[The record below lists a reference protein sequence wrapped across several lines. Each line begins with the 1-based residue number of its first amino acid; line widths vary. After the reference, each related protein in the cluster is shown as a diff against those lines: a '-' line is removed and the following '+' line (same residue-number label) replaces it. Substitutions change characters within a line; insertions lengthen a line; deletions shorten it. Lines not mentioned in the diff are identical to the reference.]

1 MVAREPAGVG
11 GSPHNGRASAEVPVK
26 PPTSGGMVTQWSLSP
41 SRIRLYRSPMDE
53 PAVRAGVRA
62 AFDKL
67 RAAYRELGGWRFP
80 GYLDDPTMAY
90 VGPWA
95 WSEGDIQR
103 HFANALAEEF
113 PPEWVHVEL
122 PLRIGTRSDLP
133 AQEQGAVRFARRN
146 VPFSAAQPAVISPAA
161 PSVWRRR
168 MLLPHQVQ
176 RPPLRLHRC
185 RCRRA
190 EAPRSP
196 RLVQHQPRCR
206 ALSSDLACALLLLL
220 GTQPRPQRCWGASS
234 WFSTSAGS
242 AGALL
247 PAAEAVGISR
257 AEPHSLVDRANG
269 QRSSTASS

>member
-11 GSPHNGRASAEVPVK
+11 GSPHNGRASAEVRLK

-146 VPFSAAQPAVISPAA
+146 VPFFRGAACRHQSCCPQRLAAKDAAAA
-161 PSVWRRR
+161 PS
-168 MLLPHQVQ
+168 P
-176 RPPLRLHRC
+176 
-185 RCRRA
+185 
-190 EAPRSP
+190 APTATPTPMPVSPSRSTP
-196 RLVQHQPRCR
+196 V
-206 ALSSDLACALLLLL
+206 
-220 GTQPRPQRCWGASS
+220 
-234 WFSTSAGS
+234 SAPS
-242 AGALL
+242 
-247 PAAEAVGISR
+247 PA
-257 AEPHSLVDRANG
+257 P
-269 QRSSTASS
+269 TAMPSPIQ